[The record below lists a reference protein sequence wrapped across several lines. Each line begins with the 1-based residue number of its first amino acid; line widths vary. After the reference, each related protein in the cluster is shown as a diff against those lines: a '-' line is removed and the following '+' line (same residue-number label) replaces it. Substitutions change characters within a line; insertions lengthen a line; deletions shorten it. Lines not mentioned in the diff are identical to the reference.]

1 MLMCGSMSYMGG
13 VDLQLNTVWVQ
24 ADGIPAAILAPMDKR
39 KPIEETRSLVG
50 ITAGTNSRMEIY
62 SVARAN
68 WTW

>member
-24 ADGIPAAILAPMDKR
+24 ADGITAAILAPMDKG